1 MIFGIHVNPKQ
12 LLESVIGL
20 SVLVAALV
28 IFLRKSK

>member
-1 MIFGIHVNPKQ
+1 MTFGIHINLKQ

-20 SVLVAALV
+20 SMLVAALV